1 MVNMTKHGAKRMRE
15 RNGLNMKSAVRM
27 TDRVFRDGIRRES
40 TKGRLRKW
48 VDHIYYNGEKLPVIY
63 GDKCYVYSNDGS
75 NLLITVLNIPA
86 DLMKDKKKTIKRK

>member
-27 TDRVFRDGIRRES
+27 TDRVFRDGIRREN

-48 VDHIYYNGEKLPVIY
+48 VDHVY
-63 GDKCYVYSNDGS
+63 DKCYVYSNDGS

-86 DLMKDKKKTIKRK
+86 NLMKDKKKMIRI

>member
-27 TDRVFRDGIRRES
+27 TNRVFQDGIRREN

-48 VDHIYYNGEKLPVIY
+48 VDHVYYNGEKLPVIY

-86 DLMKDKKKTIKRK
+86 NLMKDKKKMIRS

>member
-86 DLMKDKKKTIKRK
+86 DLMKDKKKMIRS

>member
-27 TDRVFRDGIRRES
+27 TDRVLRDGIRREN

-48 VDHIYYNGEKLPVIY
+48 EDHVYYNGEKLPVIY

-86 DLMKDKKKTIKRK
+86 NLMKDKKKMIRS